1 MEEEL
6 SDVPT
11 MRLRVIKKQFDFQK
25 ARLRRGLA
33 KNHCKINVL
42 AALTDQSVWR
52 SWPSLERA

>member
-1 MEEEL
+1 
-6 SDVPT
+6 

-42 AALTDQSVWR
+42 AALTDQSVSR